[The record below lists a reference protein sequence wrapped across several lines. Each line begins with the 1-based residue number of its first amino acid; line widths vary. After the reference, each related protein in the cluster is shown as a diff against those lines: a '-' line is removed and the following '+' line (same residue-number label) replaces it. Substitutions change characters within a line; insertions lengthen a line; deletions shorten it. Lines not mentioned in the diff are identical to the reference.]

1 MQIYRFIGWENDILS
16 VRHYLEVVL
25 AKKTLEIITSAYNE
39 EECVRELFSRIEMV
53 MSVHVNYDWRII
65 FCDNNSSDR
74 TWELI
79 QELSAESGKVLGV
92 RMSKTFSLDSAFTMG
107 LDLATGDAVVI
118 MASDLQD
125 PPEVIHSFIE
135 KYEEGYEQV
144 VAKVVRREHVPFVRR
159 VLSNWFYILANKA
172 TGDLIPRGV
181 SDFRFLS
188 RPAYLAARRMQEKNR
203 FLRGLIAWTGFK
215 TAVVEIERPA
225 RFAGDSKFTDIPIRT
240 VMKWAIAAIL
250 AHTTAPLIGLSILG
264 IILSFL
270 SLTATIIFSITWLVS
285 GVPFAGFGTIVGI
298 FTIGFS
304 LIMLS
309 IGILAHY
316 LALVYQEVKNR
327 PIYLIAERTDGIE

>member
-1 MQIYRFIGWENDILS
+1 MEYCLIKIQKWTGGI
-16 VRHYLEVVL
+16 V
-25 AKKTLEIITSAYNE
+25 AKKFLEIITSAYNE
-39 EECVRELFSRIEMV
+39 EECVKELFSRIERV
-53 MSVHVNYDWRII
+53 MQEHLNYDWRII

-79 QELSAESGKVLGV
+79 HELSSETGKVLGV

-107 LDLATGDAVVI
+107 LDIATADAVVI

-172 TGDLIPRGV
+172 TGNLIPRGV
-181 SDFRFLS
+181 SDFRLLG
-188 RPAYLAARRMQEKNR
+188 RPAYLAARKMQEKNR

-215 TAVVEIERPA
+215 TAVVEIDRPA
-225 RFAGDSKFTDIPIRT
+225 RFAGESKFTQIPIRK
-240 VMKWAIAAIL
+240 VARWAVGAIL
-250 AHTTAPLIGLSILG
+250 AHTTAPLIWLSILG
-264 IILSFL
+264 FVFSFISIIATAVLS
-270 SLTATIIFSITWLVS
+270 TIWFIS

-298 FTIGFS
+298 ITLGFS

-309 IGILAHY
+309 IGILAQY
-316 LALVYQEVKNR
+316 LALIYDEVKAR
-327 PIYLIAERTDGIE
+327 PIYLIAERTDSDD

>member
-1 MQIYRFIGWENDILS
+1 MQIGWNTVSLRFENDLGDI
-16 VRHYLEVVL
+16 V
-25 AKKTLEIITSAYNE
+25 AKKFLEIITSAYNE
-39 EECVRELFSRIEMV
+39 EECVKELFSRIERV
-53 MSVHVNYDWRII
+53 MQEHLNYDWRII
-65 FCDNNSSDR
+65 FCDNNSTDR
-74 TWELI
+74 TWGLI
-79 QELSAESGKVLGV
+79 QELSVETGKVLGV
-92 RMSKTFSLDSAFTMG
+92 RMSRTFTLDSAFTMG
-107 LDLATGDAVVI
+107 LDIATGDAVVI

-125 PPEVIHSFIE
+125 PPEVIHSFIK

-144 VAKVVRREHVPFVRR
+144 VAKVVRRDHVPFVRR
-159 VLSNWFYILANKA
+159 VLSNWFYILANKV

-188 RPAYLAARRMQEKNR
+188 RPAYLAARKMQEKNR

-215 TAVVEIERPA
+215 TATIEIERPA

-250 AHTTAPLIGLSILG
+250 AHTTAPLIGLSVIGFVFSFVSIL
-264 IILSFL
+264 
-270 SLTATIIFSITWLVS
+270 ATVIFSTIWFIS

-298 FTIGFS
+298 VTLGFS

-316 LALVYQEVKNR
+316 LALVYNEVKAR
-327 PIYLIAERTDGIE
+327 PIYLIAERTDGLE

>member
-1 MQIYRFIGWENDILS
+1 VARKF
-16 VRHYLEVVL
+16 
-25 AKKTLEIITSAYNE
+25 LEIITSAYNE
-39 EECVRELFSRIEMV
+39 EECVKELFSRIERV
-53 MSVHVNYDWRII
+53 MQDHLNYDWRII
-65 FCDNNSSDR
+65 FCDNNSTDR

-79 QELSAESGKVLGV
+79 QELSVETGKVLGV
-92 RMSKTFSLDSAFTMG
+92 RMSRTFTLDSAFTMG
-107 LDLATGDAVVI
+107 LDIATGDAVVI

-144 VAKVVRREHVPFVRR
+144 VAKVVRRDHVPFVRR
-159 VLSNWFYILANKA
+159 VLSNWFYNLANKL
-172 TGDLIPRGV
+172 TGNLIPRGV

-188 RPAYLAARRMQEKNR
+188 RPAYLAARKMQEKNR

-215 TAVVEIERPA
+215 TATIEIERPA

-240 VMKWAIAAIL
+240 VMTWAVSAIL
-250 AHTTAPLIGLSILG
+250 AHTTAPLIGLSVVG
-264 IILSFL
+264 FVFSFI
-270 SLTATIIFSITWLVS
+270 SIFATTVFSIFWFIS

-298 FTIGFS
+298 VTLGFS

-316 LALVYQEVKNR
+316 LALVYNEVKAR
-327 PIYLIAERTDGIE
+327 PIYLVAERTDGVE

>member
-1 MQIYRFIGWENDILS
+1 MRSL
-16 VRHYLEVVL
+16 
-25 AKKTLEIITSAYNE
+25 KTREIIAKMTSLDIVTSAFNE
-39 EECVRELFSRIEMV
+39 EDCVLELFRRIDKV
-53 MSVHVNYDWRII
+53 MSTYPNYDWRII
-65 FCDNNSSDR
+65 FCDNASTDS

-79 QELSAESGKVLGV
+79 QKIAADSGRVLGV
-92 RMSKTFSLDSAFTMG
+92 RMSRTFSLDAAFTMG
-107 LDLATGDAVVI
+107 IDIASADALVI

-144 VAKVVRREHVPFVRR
+144 VAKVVRRDHVPFVRR

-172 TGDLIPRGV
+172 TGNLIPRGV

-188 RPAYLAARRMQEKNR
+188 RPAYLAARKMQEKNR

-215 TAVVEIERPA
+215 TATVEIERPA

-240 VMKWAIAAIL
+240 VIKWAIASIL
-250 AHTTAPLIGLSILG
+250 AHTTAPLIGISVIG
-264 IILSFL
+264 FVF
-270 SLTATIIFSITWLVS
+270 SLVSVFATAVFSMLWFIS

-298 FTIGFS
+298 ITLGFS

-316 LALVYQEVKNR
+316 LALVYNEVKAR
-327 PIYLIAERTDGIE
+327 PIYLIAERTDGVE

>member
-1 MQIYRFIGWENDILS
+1 
-16 VRHYLEVVL
+16 L
-25 AKKTLEIITSAYNE
+25 AKKFLEIITSAYNE
-39 EECVRELFSRIEMV
+39 EECIRELFSRIEKV
-53 MSVHVNYDWRII
+53 MDAHVNYDWRII

-79 QELSAESGKVLGV
+79 QELSRETGKVLGV
-92 RMSKTFSLDSAFTMG
+92 RLSKTFTLDSAFTMG
-107 LDLATGDAVVI
+107 LDIATGDAVVI

-144 VAKVVRREHVPFVRR
+144 VAKIVRREHVPFVRR
-159 VLSNWFYILANKA
+159 ILSNWFYILANKA

-181 SDFRFLS
+181 SDFRFLNRS
-188 RPAYLAARRMQEKNR
+188 AYLAAKKMQEKNR
-203 FLRGLIAWTGFK
+203 FLRGLIAWTGFR
-215 TAVVEIERPA
+215 TAVIEIERPA

-240 VMKWAIAAIL
+240 VMKWAISAIL
-250 AHTTAPLIGLSILG
+250 AHTTAPLIGLSIIG
-264 IILSFL
+264 VVFSFI
-270 SLTATIIFSITWLVS
+270 SLLATAVFSIIWFVS

-298 FTIGFS
+298 VTLGFS

-327 PIYLIAERTDGIE
+327 PIYLIAERTDGVEWL

>member
-1 MQIYRFIGWENDILS
+1 MNSNAITFNVWVLFKTGDIGFEMTSLD
-16 VRHYLEVVL
+16 
-25 AKKTLEIITSAYNE
+25 IITSAFNE
-39 EECVRELFSRIEMV
+39 EDCVLEFFRRVEKA
-53 MSVHVNYDWRII
+53 MSEFPNYDWRII
-65 FCDNNSSDR
+65 FADNASTDR

-79 QELSAESGKVLGV
+79 QEIAADSGRVLGV
-92 RMSKTFSLDSAFTMG
+92 RMSRTFSLDAAFTMG
-107 LDLATGDAVVI
+107 LDLATADTVVI

-144 VAKVVRREHVPFVRR
+144 VAKVVRRDHVPVVRR
-159 VLSNWFYILANKA
+159 VLSNWFYVLANKA

-188 RPAYLAARRMQEKNR
+188 RPAYLAARKMQEKNR

-215 TAVVEIERPA
+215 TATVEIERPA
-225 RFAGDSKFTDIPIRT
+225 RFAGNSKFVDIPIRKIIT
-240 VMKWAIAAIL
+240 WAIAAIL
-250 AHTTAPLIGLSILG
+250 AHTTVPLIGLSVIGLVFSCISIL
-264 IILSFL
+264 
-270 SLTATIIFSITWLVS
+270 ATIIFSTIWFIS

-298 FTIGFS
+298 VTLGFS

-309 IGILAHY
+309 IGILAYY
-316 LALVYQEVKNR
+316 LALVYTEVKAR